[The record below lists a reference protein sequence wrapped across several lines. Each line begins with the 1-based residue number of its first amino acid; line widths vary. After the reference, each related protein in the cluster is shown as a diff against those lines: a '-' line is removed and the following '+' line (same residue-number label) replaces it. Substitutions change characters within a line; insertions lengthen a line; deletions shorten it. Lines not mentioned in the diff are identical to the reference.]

1 VKNLSKIESK
11 ALMLTMQV
19 TIVDYSITDYSFLMS
34 TSHTN
39 AKRRGKNS

>member
-1 VKNLSKIESK
+1 
-11 ALMLTMQV
+11 MQV